1 MKQITQLLF
10 FTVLAFTLNAQVVH
24 MSTSYKQTCYW
35 NEGTKK
41 FDECGDNTEYASMF
55 TLNADESIFTHV
67 TNDLKSSYYV
77 SKKQYDSDYDEYEYD
92 VTSDVG
98 NKYTFFVDLKNNLL
112 KIMSFKESSPS
123 DSYLILFT
131 LKNSWKD

>member
-1 MKQITQLLF
+1 M
-10 FTVLAFTLNAQVVH
+10 LAFTLNAQVVH

>member
-1 MKQITQLLF
+1 
-10 FTVLAFTLNAQVVH
+10 

-55 TLNADESIFTHV
+55 TLNSDESIFTHV

-112 KIMSFKESSPS
+112 KIMSFKESTPN

>member
-1 MKQITQLLF
+1 MKKITQLLC
-10 FTVLAFTLNAQVVH
+10 FTAIAFTLKAQTVH

-35 NEGTKK
+35 NENTKK
-41 FDECGDNTEYASMF
+41 FDQCGDNVEYASMF
-55 TLNADESIFTHV
+55 TINPDESMFTHV

-77 SKKQYDSDYDEYEYD
+77 TKKQYDSDYDEYEYD

-112 KIMSFKESSPS
+112 KIMSFKESNPS

>member
-1 MKQITQLLF
+1 M
-10 FTVLAFTLNAQVVH
+10 NAE
-24 MSTSYKQTCYW
+24 TIP
-35 NEGTKK
+35 
-41 FDECGDNTEYASMF
+41 YASMF
-55 TLNADESIFTHV
+55 TLNSDESIFTHV

>member
-1 MKQITQLLF
+1 MKKITQLLIF
-10 FTVLAFTLNAQVVH
+10 SVLAFTLNAQTVH

-35 NEGTKK
+35 SESTKK
-41 FDECGDNTEYASMF
+41 FDQCGDNSEYPSMF
-55 TLNADESIFTHV
+55 TLNSDESMFTHV
-67 TNDLKSSYYV
+67 TNDMKSSYYV
-77 SKKQYDSDYDEYEYD
+77 TKKQYDSDYDEYEYD

-112 KIMSFKESSPS
+112 KIMSFKDDNPT

-131 LKNSWKD
+131 LKSSWKE